1 MKTFRT
7 MLKTEIKLSVRGM
20 DMVIFG
26 LCLPVAMVV
35 ILGAVSGN
43 RPALRAHPIPFLS
56 SPLARCPPLP
66 FAQAA

>member
-26 LCLPVAMVV
+26 LCLPVAMVDPWGG
-35 ILGAVSGN
+35 I
-43 RPALRAHPIPFLS
+43 RK
-56 SPLARCPPLP
+56 
-66 FAQAA
+66 QASL

>member
-35 ILGAVSGN
+35 ILGAVS
-43 RPALRAHPIPFLS
+43 RMI
-56 SPLARCPPLP
+56 
-66 FAQAA
+66 